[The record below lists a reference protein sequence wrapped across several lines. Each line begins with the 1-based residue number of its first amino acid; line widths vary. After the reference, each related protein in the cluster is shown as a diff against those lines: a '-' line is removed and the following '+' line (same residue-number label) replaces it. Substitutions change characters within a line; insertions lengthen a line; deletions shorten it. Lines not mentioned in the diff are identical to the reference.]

1 MNRRAP
7 ITMLRCPKFFPKGR
21 RSGSVGMTLPEV
33 LVSVAI
39 TGIVGSLAFNL
50 LTDFT
55 RRAWEHEARSKAI
68 DQRELAANII
78 KREVSQF
85 IKSVTGPYGEDA
97 PTADFW
103 RCTPSSCE
111 MKVNYKYRDING
123 AESTVLLS
131 NASLVTP
138 SPLSAEC
145 VDISDVRLAPA
156 GVKLHEKA
164 KMDFPDDTTENSRC
178 LKCPAGKAPR
188 ITVTMYKFD
197 ATSGAPSVVSRR
209 TYPKDVG
216 KIKDQDLLAMG
227 ICVEWPK
234 YQYNVGTVGTPLNV
248 PRYNRWAVTLI
259 PVYARTAQMGGMED
273 KQIAASIASES
284 SKVLVT
290 TSQRLAPDFKYT
302 PVK

>member
-1 MNRRAP
+1 
-7 ITMLRCPKFFPKGR
+7 MLRCPKFYPNGR

-55 RRAWEHEARSKAI
+55 RRAWEHEARTKAI

-97 PTADFW
+97 PPDDFW

-145 VDISDVRLAPA
+145 VDISDARLAPA
-156 GVKLHEKA
+156 EVKLHEKA
-164 KMDFPDDTTENSRC
+164 KMDFPGDTPANSKC

-216 KIKDQDLLAMG
+216 KIKDQGLLAMG
-227 ICVEWPK
+227 ICVDWPK
-234 YQYNVGTVGTPLNV
+234 YQHNVGTAVTPLNV
-248 PRYNRWAVTLI
+248 NRYDRWEVTLV
-259 PVYARTAQMGGMED
+259 PVYPRLAQSGGMKDGEI
-273 KQIAASIASES
+273 KES
-284 SKVLVT
+284 LQRMPSKILI
-290 TSQRLAPDFKYT
+290 SPSKRLGPEFRLT
-302 PVK
+302 PVR